1 MILKD
6 KVAVITGSARGIG
19 FGIAKLFA
27 ENGAKVF
34 VVDLDADAVNKAVA
48 SLKSFGTVIG
58 VEANVTDGES
68 MSKVFDSAK
77 ENFGS
82 VDILINNA
90 GITRD
95 GLLLRMKEQDWDMVM
110 DVNLKGAFVSTQKVS
125 KIMMKQK
132 SGVIINL
139 ASVIG
144 LMGNAGQANYAASKG
159 GLIAFSKS
167 VAKEFGSRGIR
178 CNAVAPGFI
187 KTEMTET
194 LPEEVVKSYKSAI
207 PLGELGTVEDV
218 AELCLFLASDKAKYI
233 TGQTINVDGGIVM
246 R

>member
-1 MILKD
+1 MLKD
-6 KVAVITGSARGIG
+6 KVAVITGAARGIG
-19 FGIAKLFA
+19 LGIAKLFVT
-27 ENGAKVF
+27 NGAKVF
-34 VVDLDADAVNKAVA
+34 IVDVDEEAVNKAIC
-48 SLKSFGTVIG
+48 SLKSFGTVDG
-58 VEANVTDGES
+58 KKADVTDGES
-68 MSKVFDSAK
+68 MSKVFDDVK
-77 ENFGS
+77 GQFGS

-90 GITRD
+90 GVTRD
-95 GLLLRMKEQDWDMVM
+95 ALLLRMKETDWDMVM

-132 SGVIINL
+132 SGVIINI

-144 LMGNAGQANYAASKG
+144 LMGNIGQSNYAASKG

-167 VAKEFGSRGIR
+167 VAKELCSRGIR

-187 KTEMTET
+187 QTEMTES
-194 LPEEVVKSYKSAI
+194 LPEEVVSGYKSAI
-207 PLGELGTVEDV
+207 PLGYLGSVDDV
-218 AELCLFLASDKAKYI
+218 AELCLFLSSDRARYI